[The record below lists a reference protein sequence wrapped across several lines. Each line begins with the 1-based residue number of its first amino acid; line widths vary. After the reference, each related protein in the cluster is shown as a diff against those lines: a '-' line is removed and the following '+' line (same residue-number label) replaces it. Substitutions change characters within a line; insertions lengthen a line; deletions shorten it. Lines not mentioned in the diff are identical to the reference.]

1 MLKRFLLTTAVLS
14 VAAMPV
20 SIAPALAQDSNQ
32 PTTTSPAPAPA
43 PAPSATPDASTTA
56 EAPVTPPPSDA
67 IIAAESSD
75 EMRADKLIGMKVYN
89 ADGKEVGKVKDVLF
103 DKDGNAKGVVLS
115 VGGVLGIGAKPVGLQ
130 WKEIDLQPEQQAVK
144 VNYSKE
150 QLEAAPAFKT
160 QEAQA
165 SEMNSAN
172 QSGQPSA
179 APSPS
184 GAAPAPA
191 PSGSDSTE

>member
-20 SIAPALAQDSNQ
+20 GIAPALAQDSNQ

-43 PAPSATPDASTTA
+43 PSATPDAGSTAA
-56 EAPVTPPPSDA
+56 EAPATPPPSDA
-67 IIAAESSD
+67 IIAAESSG
-75 EMRADKLIGMKVYN
+75 EIRADKLIGMKVYN

-103 DKDGNAKGVVLS
+103 DKDGTAKGVVLS

-150 QLEAAPAFKT
+150 QLEAAPSFKT

-165 SEMNSAN
+165 SDMNSTD

-184 GAAPAPA
+184 GTAPA
-191 PSGSDSTE
+191 PSGSGSTQ

>member
-43 PAPSATPDASTTA
+43 PTPSATPDASTSTTA
-56 EAPVTPPPSDA
+56 EAPTPPPGDA
-67 IIAAESSD
+67 IIAAESSG
-75 EMRADKLIGMKVYN
+75 EIRADKLIGMKVYN

-103 DKDGNAKGVVLS
+103 DRDGTAKGVVLS

-130 WKEIDLQPEQQAVK
+130 WKEIDLQPERQAVK

-150 QLEAAPAFKT
+150 QLEAAPSFKT

-184 GAAPAPA
+184 GTAPA
-191 PSGSDSTE
+191 PSGSGSSQ